1 MLPPVAA
8 ANPPFPN
15 LRSVPNKLARTSLL
29 LGLLGWFFYLLQACF
44 DFTLGLLLA
53 AVTAGTS
60 AVCSSILDIL
70 PFVLWLI
77 GIVAGHVALGQ
88 IRQSGAP
95 GRSSAVWGLL
105 LSYAGLTFTI
115 LFIVGIIILVASGV
129 GAGLLYKFIPS
140 LPKHY

>member
-1 MLPPVAA
+1 MFPPVAA
-8 ANPPFPN
+8 ANSPIPDV
-15 LRSVPNKLARTSLL
+15 RSVPNKLARTSLL

-44 DFTLGLLLA
+44 DLTLGLLLA
-53 AVTAGTS
+53 ALTAGTS
-60 AVCSSILDIL
+60 AVCSSILDFL
-70 PFVLWLI
+70 PFAFWLV

-105 LSYAGLTFTI
+105 LGYVGLAFTI
-115 LFIVGIIILVASGV
+115 LFIVVIIVLVASGV
-129 GAGLLYKFIPS
+129 GAGLLYKFLPA